1 MGTSDSAFS
10 RMPTSSPPDDTHV
23 RPAASAP
30 EREPTR
36 FNVLDAK
43 QLGLVVS
50 VGAAVALRFFS
61 DFSFSTIEHQAA
73 LAHAATDE
81 ASLPN
86 FARLS
91 LVSLS
96 YQLERDWFNLSPQA
110 PFEVVGF
117 VALLVIAYVV
127 LRRFQAAEPAAAAVM
142 LSAPFIALAAT
153 FLACASVLLRTASV

>member
-1 MGTSDSAFS
+1 
-10 RMPTSSPPDDTHV
+10 MPTSSPPEDTHV
-23 RPAASAP
+23 RPAAPTP
-30 EREPTR
+30 ERKPAR
-36 FNVLDAK
+36 FNVVDVK
-43 QLGLVVS
+43 HLGLIVS

-73 LAHAATDE
+73 LAHAPVDE
-81 ASLPN
+81 ASLAS

-117 VALLVIAYVV
+117 VVLLAVAYVL
-127 LRRFQAAEPAAAAVM
+127 LRRFQSPEPAAAAVM

-153 FLACASVLLRTASV
+153 FLACASVLLRTASA